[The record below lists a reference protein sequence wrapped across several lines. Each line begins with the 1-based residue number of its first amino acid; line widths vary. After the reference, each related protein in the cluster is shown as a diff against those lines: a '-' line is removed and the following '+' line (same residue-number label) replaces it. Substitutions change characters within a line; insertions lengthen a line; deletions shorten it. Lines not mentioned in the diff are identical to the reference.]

1 MPLNERKIIEIIS
14 EECAGIDERYNGY
27 REDIGDVITDILIYE
42 QGHRVSKTNIQKD
55 IMKDSIKPLGP
66 LSKNAAP
73 IRVRKNWTYEADS
86 CEISKLSVA
95 PGFGA

>member
-55 IMKDSIKPLGP
+55 INERFDR
-66 LSKNAAP
+66 AA
-73 IRVRKNWTYEADS
+73 RFLAKKRGSHTSSEELD
-86 CEISKLSVA
+86 L
-95 PGFGA
+95 

>member
-27 REDIGDVITDILIYE
+27 REDISDVITDILIYE

-55 IMKDSIKPLGP
+55 INERFDK
-66 LSKNAAP
+66 AARSLVKK
-73 IRVRKNWTYEADS
+73 RVSHTGSEELD
-86 CEISKLSVA
+86 L
-95 PGFGA
+95 

>member
-27 REDIGDVITDILIYE
+27 REDISDVITDILIYE

-55 IMKDSIKPLGP
+55 INERFDK
-66 LSKNAAP
+66 AA
-73 IRVRKNWTYEADS
+73 RSLVKKRGSHKSSEELD
-86 CEISKLSVA
+86 L
-95 PGFGA
+95 